1 MYVCMYVCKEALLCS
16 SSKPVSAST
25 VQGYVTFDR
34 NGDRLPFG
42 HVQQYRLTA
51 GESGGEVLGG
61 ATLCSPLTLDSGTFI
76 V

>member
-1 MYVCMYVCKEALLCS
+1 MYVCNEALLCVYVC
-16 SSKPVSAST
+16 SKPVSAST

-51 GESGGEVLGG
+51 GE
-61 ATLCSPLTLDSGTFI
+61 
-76 V
+76 

>member
-1 MYVCMYVCKEALLCS
+1 MYVCKEALLCS

-51 GESGGEVLGG
+51 GESGGGRCGG
-61 ATLCSPLTLDSGTFI
+61 VPLSAVPSL
-76 V
+76 